1 MPDSP
6 LSFTSTASFRNNL
19 ISRNLAPYT
28 IQGVYS
34 PPVSSINYPTV
45 LGDLNVIDS
54 PNNLIGDSPFPDQY
68 YPLNEYGP
76 EGGYVRTVINN
87 KYPIKPNRGEYDP
100 NDTELDLVN
109 EFFIDAAYIENRYG
123 PIGGYNSM
131 VVIDSLENKNRLYA
145 PYWDPPTFVPS
156 SYGPYQILT
165 SNDPNGNNGLLSQ
178 DSFIAKLGA
187 TTLKKL
193 LQDRIDVENA
203 RINANSGNLD
213 IFSNPL
219 DASLLVSGRIEATDR
234 NYRITT
240 PEQGLGTSQ
249 SLSSRLAEN
258 YYPSSPIP
266 GDYFLNTPFNGGAS
280 SQIANGLN
288 TVNQLTGGALGGI
301 LNLIRNPSQI
311 FLANTGNGQ
320 RSILFANLNYNRYQP
335 GYERNLGAAGA
346 IGQSVAN
353 ALGLTGGYYVGNK
366 DADPSLITSPPNQI
380 PVDSFGRQ
388 IQTPV
393 YGPSELGILFEGN
406 ESKIKFG
413 LAGKSLSDGGSI
425 DGEFVWTSP
434 KYKANAGYK
443 ATPGGG
449 VGSLDGEFNQI
460 SSQYTSNE
468 STNITFKPSS
478 ILDSTQRL
486 INAAD
491 NVQGITRLKHVGN
504 AINQVSKVFN
514 DGYKELTKGSKV
526 LSYKDN
532 TTGGES
538 GIEYCRVFTKDTP
551 YFTYN
556 DLQKTDGITTSGRRF
571 VNSVLDNT
579 YNLNIAPLRNP
590 GSTNIQPNEKGQLVA
605 KKYMF
610 SIENLAWRTSS
621 KPGLTYDDLPVCER
635 GPNGGRVMWFPP
647 YDLTFSDTSTA
658 NFPGT
663 SFLGRPEPIYTY
675 KDTTRTGSIGFKI
688 IVDHPSVMN
697 TIIEKQLKGQQKERI
712 DSIIDSFFAGC
723 VKYDVY
729 ELAKKFNMLKPSDI
743 YEYQEVL
750 NNPRLTREELAG
762 VNFEIQKTVT
772 VPAPKGGDNAGN
784 SSGQDLGTPAQ
795 KKYQDDPEQKTFED
809 KYKELAF
816 YFHDDIPYPQ
826 TGTVSNESYTN
837 TYNAYKALMPTY
849 ETTANS
855 LFGDTSPFC
864 KKTGTVIVSENKRTQ
879 VDTGKS
885 HQQYCNEAKNVKQF
899 FDTIIETNYNKIL
912 NNFIVD
918 AFNAIKNGG
927 KISIEMKGS
936 ASALGNQDYNK
947 NLSLRRIDAV
957 TKFFKETTVGDANLK
972 QAIDDKTFIIKSAQG
987 EGEDISIPKAGEGD
1001 NFGFEVNCR
1010 YDVKGGKNDFTDNSY
1025 AQIFSVYAMAC
1036 RRVKINSIKAEFK
1049 QIEVPEEPT
1058 KNNIKQDP
1066 VNETKT
1072 ITETTKI
1079 IPPRLQ
1085 PTVSITKKLKDG
1097 ISKKILRNL
1106 FSECDYFE
1114 VIQKENPMI
1123 YTSIKEKIKY
1133 FNPAFHSMT
1142 PEGLNARLTFLNQCV
1157 RPGETIPVI
1166 GADGRPKYNDAVNTS
1181 FGAPPVLILRIGD
1194 FYHTKIIPKSMAFTY
1209 ENNLLDMNP
1218 EGIGVQPMIVKVS
1231 LTFDM
1236 IGGHGLAKPVEQL
1249 QNALSFNYYAN
1260 TEIYDERATP
1270 TDDSYKKID
1279 KELEQLILAGEQPA
1293 TVNNVTNNPTN
1304 DGGDT
1309 IGEIQTNIPIPSGQT
1324 GVTSYQK
1331 FMDKFFDETVTY
1343 FNTVIN
1349 QMEKITLTY
1358 NMGLLYLINDK
1369 RLNTNG
1375 TTYSNGTAVP
1385 PSSNVKIIWG
1395 QPDGDNTRITELFN
1409 KVIKDIETNQNP
1421 IVDGLIKNNEQSG
1434 YWDTEPEIKELK
1446 LNLVNYIKKLSSD
1459 FSNGLVTTYSDL
1471 VNFEANYVQYFRKAN
1486 LLETKTD
1493 GKILESNVPR
1503 VYNIKETK
1511 PVSDSSLP
1519 PAGTTQPENDVIPED
1534 TFQELDGDYKD
1545 IVDALKLYNNLLDSS
1560 GFTTMGEYR
1569 DGNFPLVDVNANFD
1583 LENKIFFMVISRI
1596 LDNKNTRQEFISA
1609 LTKGPSVSKNKF
1621 KNKLEKVVEKLQNK
1635 YSKELRQEEKLFD
1648 KFRKNKDFKKFV
1660 DEPQQVLFPKG
1671 KTRKFEYTTVPGAND
1686 ATQKAQILALYTK
1699 KTNIL
1704 EF

>member
-1 MPDSP
+1 MSDSP
-6 LSFTSTASFRNNL
+6 LSFISTASFRNSL
-19 ISRNLAPYT
+19 MSRNLAPYT
-28 IQGVYS
+28 LQGVYS

-54 PNNLIGDSPFPDQY
+54 PNNLIGDSPYPDLL

-76 EGGYVRTVINN
+76 EGGYTRTVINN

-131 VVIDSLENKNRLYA
+131 VIIDSLENKNKLYT
-145 PYWDPPTFVPS
+145 PYWDPPTFIPS
-156 SYGPYQILT
+156 SYSPYNILF
-165 SNDPNGNNGLLSQ
+165 SNDPTGNSGLLSQ

-187 TTLKKL
+187 KTLKNL
-193 LQDRIDVENA
+193 LQDRINVENVQ
-203 RINANSGNLD
+203 INASSGNLD

-219 DASLLVSGRIEATDR
+219 DATLLVSGRIDTTNR
-234 NYRITT
+234 NYKITI

-249 SLSSRLAEN
+249 SLSSRLSEN
-258 YYPSSPIP
+258 YYPASPIP
-266 GDYFLNTPFNGGAS
+266 GDYFLNTPFNAGTSA
-280 SQIANGLN
+280 QITSGVNVL
-288 TVNQLTGGALGGI
+288 NQLTGGALGGI
-301 LNLIRNPSQI
+301 LNVIRNPSQI

-320 RSILFANLNYNRYQP
+320 RSILFANLAYNRYQP
-335 GYERNLGAAGA
+335 GYERNTGTAGA
-346 IGQSVAN
+346 IGQFAAN
-353 ALGLTGGYYVGNK
+353 ALGIGTGGYYIGSKN
-366 DADPSLITSPPNQI
+366 ADPAFITSPPNQI

-406 ESKIKFG
+406 EDKIKFG

-449 VGSLDGEFNQI
+449 VGSLDSEFNQI

-486 INAAD
+486 VNAAD
-491 NVQGITRLKHVGN
+491 NVQGITKLKHVGN

-532 TTGGES
+532 TTGGEA

-590 GSTNIQPNEKGQLVA
+590 GSTNIQPNAKGQLVA
-605 KKYMF
+605 KKYML

-621 KPGLTYDDLPVCER
+621 RPGFTYDDLPVCEK

-658 NFPGT
+658 NFPST

-675 KDTTRTGSIGFKI
+675 KDTVRTGSISFKI

-743 YEYQEVL
+743 YEYQEIL

-772 VPAPKGGDNAGN
+772 IQPPKGGSTNGEGGDAN
-784 SSGQDLGTPAQ
+784 LTTVETIIE
-795 KKYQDDPEQKTFED
+795 KDDPEQKNFED

-826 TGTVSNESYTN
+826 TGTVSNQPYSETFE
-837 TYNAYKALMPTY
+837 AYKKLMPTY
-849 ETTANS
+849 ETTSNS
-855 LFGDTSPFC
+855 LFGNTSPFC
-864 KKTGTVIVSENKRTQ
+864 KKTGNVIVSENKKTN

-899 FDTIIETNYNKIL
+899 FDTIIETNYKKIL
-912 NNFIVD
+912 DNFIVD
-918 AFNAIKNGG
+918 AFNAIKNEGE
-927 KISIEMKGS
+927 ITIEMIGS

-947 NLSLRRIDAV
+947 NLSLRRIDSV
-957 TKFFKETTVGDANLK
+957 KKFFEETKVGDANLK
-972 QAIDDKTFIIKSAQG
+972 QAILDKKFIIKSAQG
-987 EGEDISIPKAGEGD
+987 DGEDTVIPKAGEGD
-1001 NFGFEVNCR
+1001 TFGFSVDCR
-1010 YDVKGGKNDFTDNSY
+1010 NDVKGGNNNFTDNSY
-1025 AQIFSVYAMAC
+1025 AQIYSVYAMAC
-1036 RRVKINSIKAEFK
+1036 RRVKINNIKAKFK
-1049 QIEVPEEPT
+1049 QIKEVT
-1058 KNNIKQDP
+1058 
-1066 VNETKT
+1066 
-1072 ITETTKI
+1072 TTKVAGNDPLPVEQKYIEKSTI

-1085 PTVSITKKLKDG
+1085 PTVSVTKKLKDG

-1181 FGAPPVLILRIGD
+1181 FGAPPVLVLRVGD
-1194 FYHTKIIPKSMAFTY
+1194 FYHTKIIPKSLSFAY
-1209 ENNLLDMNP
+1209 DNNLLDMNP
-1218 EGIGVQPMIVKVS
+1218 EGIGVQPMIVKVT
-1231 LTFDM
+1231 LGFDM

-1279 KELEQLILAGEQPA
+1279 KELEQIILAGEKPA
-1293 TVNNVTNNPTN
+1293 TLNNVTNNPTN

-1309 IGEIQTNIPIPSGQT
+1309 IGEIQTNIPISNGQT

-1343 FNTVIN
+1343 FNTVVN

-1358 NMGLLYLINDK
+1358 NMGILQLVND
-1369 RLNTNG
+1369 RRVYTNG
-1375 TTYSNGTAVP
+1375 KTYKNGTLVP
-1385 PSSNVKIIWG
+1385 PSPDVRILWG
-1395 QPDGDNTRITELFN
+1395 QPDGDNNRLTQLFN
-1409 KVIKDIETNQNP
+1409 DVLKDIETNKNP
-1421 IVDGLIKNNEQSG
+1421 ILFGLIKTDGQSG
-1434 YWDTEPEIKELK
+1434 WEPTDTEIVELK
-1446 LNLVNYIKKLSSD
+1446 LNLTNYIKKLSLD
-1459 FSNGLVTTYSDL
+1459 FGSGIVTTYSDL

-1503 VYNIKETK
+1503 VYNISATTEI
-1511 PVSDSSLP
+1511 SESSKQQTGEAS
-1519 PAGTTQPENDVIPED
+1519 AGIPIN
-1534 TFQELDGDYKD
+1534 TFEELDFDYRD
-1545 IVDALKLYNNLLDSS
+1545 IISGLTIYNKLLDSS
-1560 GFTTMGEYR
+1560 GITTIDEYKGG
-1569 DGNFPLVDVNANFD
+1569 DFMLADIDANFD
-1583 LENKIFFMVISRI
+1583 IEDKIFFMVISRI
-1596 LDNKNTRQEFISA
+1596 LDNKNKKQEFIST
-1609 LTKGPSVSKNKF
+1609 LTKGTSVSKNQF

-1635 YSKELRQEEKLFD
+1635 YSKELRKEEKLFE
-1648 KFRKNKDFKKFV
+1648 KFRKNKEFKKFV
-1660 DEPQQVLFPKG
+1660 DEPQQILFPKG
-1671 KTRKFEYTTVPGAND
+1671 KTRKFDYTTVAGSNET
-1686 ATQKAQILALYTK
+1686 TQKADILALYTK